1 MKKYWTMITREYV
14 NHWTVCNGV
23 REYVS
28 NLLDS
33 PAASE
38 YDIGDDFV
46 ILTSKNITLPATIF
60 TMGYSQNRKDDEAVG
75 QFGEGILVAMI
86 PLLREGKGLHFI
98 NGNVIWKPAFEY
110 NESLDIEVLVINEEP
125 NPHPTNNYSVVIDN
139 LTPDEIKEIKDSC
152 TYFRDDL
159 GEVLDGHIGQV
170 IKGIQGKLFV
180 GGIFVCSIPKHVFS
194 YNFKSKYLPLNRDR
208 QSINDWDLGVQTQRL
223 LDEVETAQGIAKLI
237 IDKSPDVYYSKF
249 GVDLPVAEA
258 VFNDFVEAHGNKV
271 VASDWIE
278 AGRLTDEG
286 YEDVFVTGNEAMTKA
301 IQKSTG
307 YKEFLQ
313 TVDKVVEEVDD
324 TTPLEHLEAFVEE
337 WGFANTES
345 AKAFEII
352 LDLFRDKGIE
362 FSN

>member
-1 MKKYWTMITREYV
+1 MITREYV

>member
-1 MKKYWTMITREYV
+1 MITREYV

-75 QFGEGILVAMI
+75 QFGEGVLVAMV

-98 NGNVIWKPAFEY
+98 NGNVIWKPAFEF
-110 NESLDIEVLVINEEP
+110 NEALDIEVLVINEEP
-125 NPHPTNNYSVVIDN
+125 NPYPTNNYCVAIDN

-180 GGIFVCSIPKHVFS
+180 GGIFVCDIPKHVYS

-208 QSINDWDLGVQTQRL
+208 QSVNDWDLGVQTQQL
-223 LDEVETAQGIAKLI
+223 LDEVESAQGIAKLI

-258 VFNDFVEAHGNKV
+258 VFNDFVEVHGTKV
-271 VASDWIE
+271 VASDWME

-313 TVDKVVEEVDD
+313 TVDKVVEEVDN
-324 TTPLEHLEAFVEE
+324 TTPLEHLEAFAEE

-345 AKAFEII
+345 AKAFEVI
-352 LDLFRDKGIE
+352 LDLFRDKGVE

>member
-1 MKKYWTMITREYV
+1 MITREYLS
-14 NHWTVCNGV
+14 HWTVCNGV

-28 NLLDS
+28 NMLDS

-38 YDIGDDFV
+38 YEIGEDFV
-46 ILTSKNITLPATIF
+46 ILTSKDITLPATIF

-75 QFGEGILVAMI
+75 QFGEGVLVAMV

-110 NESLDIEVLVINEEP
+110 NESLGIEVLVINEEP
-125 NPHPTNNYSVVIDN
+125 NPYPTNNYCVAIDN
-139 LTPDEIKEIKDSC
+139 LTPDEIQEIRESC
-152 TYFRDDL
+152 VYFRDDL

-208 QSINDWDLGVQTQRL
+208 ASINDWDLGVQTQRL
-223 LDEVETAQGIAKLI
+223 LDEVESAQGIAKLI

-258 VFNDFVEAHGNKV
+258 VFNDFVEVHGSKV
-271 VASDWIE
+271 VASDWME
-278 AGRLTDEG
+278 ADRLKDEG

-313 TVDKVVEEVDD
+313 TVDKVVEEVDN
-324 TTPLEHLEAFVEE
+324 TTPIEMLEE
-337 WGFANTES
+337 WLISTYTVIEHGEG
-345 AKAFEII
+345 
-352 LDLFRDKGIE
+352 DFRELLEVFKSRGVSFDD
-362 FSN
+362 